1 MHPHTHTHDTLR
13 IILRRQSCP
22 LSSCT
27 SYFDIL
33 SSSQPYCL
41 NQEVLLLLLFRVTV
55 SLVTIKGTDCR
66 VAELGNV
73 ASRTGGQVTLVDPLT
88 VVEEFT
94 SILANPVLATDV
106 ITKIIIH
113 KGLYVNTSSL
123 LQRPI
128 LFCDDPCVAGLA
140 HVVSL
145 FCNGERSVCYGIT
158 FTQYC
163 ELTRWL

>member
-1 MHPHTHTHDTLR
+1 M
-13 IILRRQSCP
+13 
-22 LSSCT
+22 
-27 SYFDIL
+27 
-33 SSSQPYCL
+33 
-41 NQEVLLLLLFRVTV
+41 LLLFRVTV

-113 KGLYVNTSSL
+113 KELYVIPLPWMSSSFSDVL
-123 LQRPI
+123 L
-128 LFCDDPCVAGLA
+128 CMG
-140 HVVSL
+140 
-145 FCNGERSVCYGIT
+145 
-158 FTQYC
+158 
-163 ELTRWL
+163 

>member
-1 MHPHTHTHDTLR
+1 M
-13 IILRRQSCP
+13 
-22 LSSCT
+22 
-27 SYFDIL
+27 
-33 SSSQPYCL
+33 
-41 NQEVLLLLLFRVTV
+41 LLLLLFRVTV

-113 KGLYVNTSSL
+113 KGLYVNASSL
-123 LQRPI
+123 LQCPF
-128 LFCDDPCVAGLA
+128 LSHNVPCVAVL
-140 HVVSL
+140 VVSL
-145 FCNGERSVCYGIT
+145 FCDGGRSVCYGIM
-158 FTQYC
+158 FTQHC
-163 ELTRWL
+163 ELTRWLWC